1 MGFPETFTEKRVRK
15 KKRMPDENCRD
26 EVETDPE
33 SKYRR
38 ETFIFVIDTAIG
50 AINRRFTAHKAILT
64 DFALLEPER
73 FQNREVC
80 AVSFKKAA
88 QNYGLND
95 EKLREEYSSFIKN
108 YSKLRNSSEMD
119 SQEIKNKD
127 LKRESFH
134 STLQLM
140 VRYNLQS
147 AYPELFLLYKILV
160 TLPIGS
166 TNCERAFSK
175 LKIIKNRLR
184 SSMGQDRLSSLMLI
198 NVESDILRSIDYT
211 SIINTYA
218 STPLLRK
225 MLLE

>member
-1 MGFPETFTEKRVRK
+1 
-15 KKRMPDENCRD
+15 
-26 EVETDPE
+26 
-33 SKYRR
+33 
-38 ETFIFVIDTAIG
+38 
-50 AINRRFTAHKAILT
+50 
-64 DFALLEPER
+64 
-73 FQNREVC
+73 
-80 AVSFKKAA
+80 
-88 QNYGLND
+88 
-95 EKLREEYSSFIKN
+95 
-108 YSKLRNSSEMD
+108 MD

-134 STLQLM
+134 STLPLM

-184 SSMGQDRLSSLMLI
+184 SSKGQDRLSSLMLI